1 MVKKIRTAIFPMA
14 GLGTRFL
21 PATKSIPKEM
31 MIVVDTP
38 IIEKAVIEA
47 NSAGIEKMVF
57 VSSPFKQSINEY
69 FSKSTLLENILKK
82 KNKKKE
88 LGLIKRQ
95 TSLGEIVVTFQNEPK
110 GLGHAVWCAKNLV
123 NEENFAVILPDDIF
137 LSKTPVIK
145 QLIKTSEENNNCSVI
160 GVEKVPKSEVHK
172 YGILDIK
179 KKVGNKYYLSDIIEK
194 PNKDIAPSNLSVVG
208 RYLLDTKIFDYLSK
222 MKKGA
227 GGEVQLTDAI
237 QNLMMTDNQV
247 LGFEFEGVRFDCGNK
262 LGFIKANLNFGINDP
277 EIGVKLRKYIKQL

>member
-47 NSAGIEKMVF
+47 NNAGIEKMIF

-145 QLIKTSEENNNCSVI
+145 QLIKISEENNNCSVI

-227 GGEVQLTDAI
+227 GDEVQLTDAI